1 MRITGD
7 ADSKKFEDDIE
18 IPDADEVELAPKK
31 PAGEVVRSDDEV
43 PFSKGYDPET
53 LPKIEVPDLPEDAVS
68 VSAQALSE
76 VPTLTDLMPMAE
88 IDDSDDEDPLQ
99 APALS
104 LAAPDDEP
112 QIQATVQVRSAE
124 ADKRAEMMQAR
135 MGKLSGQISSLND
148 KLDRLANSSKIKV

>member
-7 ADSKKFEDDIE
+7 EDSKKFEDDIE
-18 IPDADEVELAPKK
+18 IPDAEDVELAPKK
-31 PAGEVVRSDDEV
+31 PVGEVVRSDDEI

-76 VPTLTDLMPMAE
+76 VPTLTALMPMAE
-88 IDDSDDEDPLQ
+88 IDESDDEDPFH
-99 APALS
+99 ASALS
-104 LAAPDDEP
+104 LAAPDAEAP
-112 QIQATVQVRSAE
+112 IPATVQVRSAD
-124 ADKRAEMMQAR
+124 ADKCAEMRQAR